1 MPHPL
6 EYAVNGA
13 LLHCSEGT
21 MPMPFLA
28 TPRTTKISGQLV
40 GNELDIVPFANIPSF
55 LICKKL
61 TQLAGGTP
69 TPCTPVVKPWE
80 DTNPTVVGG
89 APGLLFQSC
98 LHCTLGQGKIEFM
111 TSGQTPLPP
120 QVSQAINDTKQQG
133 NEALAQA
140 EKEKNAVGEAG
151 FAEGLIPI
159 WGSGRDFINAVQTGD
174 KLGMAL
180 NGAFLVWD
188 VASVVAGVFSFGT
201 ATAAMMAGKA
211 GVRTALKAAGKVALQ
226 GAKKKMAAFAVKSAA
241 LKEGI
246 PAALRTFGEAVHCKL
261 VKGCF
266 PAGTLVAIENGFRAI
281 EAIEVG
287 NLVWSWDEMTQN
299 LALKPVTHVSHTFA
313 NMLVTFRVGSELVQ
327 ATPEHPF
334 LTETEWKDAGELAP
348 NEAVI
353 RSDGVAMPVR
363 DITWLPGEV
372 PVYNLEVADTHTYLV
387 SQWMLIVHNVCDV
400 LEEVYKLLGAR
411 KLTERASEL
420 VELVKKFK
428 NETFTVG
435 RHKLLLDK
443 QGITHILGRHHP
455 SFKLDEAAATMF
467 PKNMSVQEIKSTMQK
482 ILNQNPQKIEKAM
495 QNGGRG
501 QMQGTVDGVRYQ
513 LGLKDGGHIGQFHI
527 LD

>member
-1 MPHPL
+1 
-6 EYAVNGA
+6 
-13 LLHCSEGT
+13 
-21 MPMPFLA
+21 MPFIA

-40 GNELDIVPFANIPSF
+40 GNEFDVIPFANIPSF

-69 TPCTPVVKPWE
+69 TPCTPVVNLWE

-98 LHCTLGQGKIEFM
+98 LHCTLGQGTIEFL
-111 TSGQTPLPP
+111 TSGQVPLPP
-120 QVSQAINDTKQQG
+120 QLSQTINDTKQQG

-140 EKEKNAVGEAG
+140 EKEKHAVGEAG

-159 WGSGRDFINAVQTGD
+159 WGSGRDLLNAVQTGD
-174 KLGMAL
+174 KVGMAL
-180 NGAFLVWD
+180 NGAFLLWD
-188 VASVVAGVFSFGT
+188 VASVVAGALSFGT

-211 GVRTALKAAGKVALQ
+211 GVRTALKAAGKVALR
-226 GAKKKMAAFAVKSAA
+226 GAEKKMAAYAA
-241 LKEGI
+241 KAALLKEGI
-246 PAALRTFGEAVHCKL
+246 PAALRKFGAAVSCKL

-287 NLVWSWDEMTQN
+287 DLVWSWDEMAQN
-299 LALKPVTHVSHTFA
+299 LALKPVTHVSHTLA
-313 NMLVTFRVGSELVQ
+313 NLLIAFRVGSERMQ
-327 ATPEHPF
+327 ATQEHPF
-334 LTETEWKDAGELAP
+334 LTQHEWKAAGELAL
-348 NEAVI
+348 NEGVI

-363 DITWLPGEV
+363 DITQLPGEV

-387 SQWMLIVHNVCDV
+387 GQWMLIVHNACDI
-400 LEEVYKLLGAR
+400 LEEVYNLLGKR
-411 KLTERASEL
+411 KLTQKANEL

-428 NETFTVG
+428 NETFVIG
-435 RHKLLLDK
+435 KHKVILDK

-455 SFKLDEAAATMF
+455 SFKLDEGAATMF
-467 PKNMSVQEIKSTMQK
+467 PKNTSVEEIKNTISEVFK
-482 ILNQNPQKIEKAM
+482 DAAKQNPEKFEKTM
-495 QNGGRG
+495 RNGSG
-501 QMQGTVDGVRYQ
+501 QVQGTVNGVRYQ
-513 LGLKDGGHIGQFHI
+513 VGLKNRGHIGQFHI